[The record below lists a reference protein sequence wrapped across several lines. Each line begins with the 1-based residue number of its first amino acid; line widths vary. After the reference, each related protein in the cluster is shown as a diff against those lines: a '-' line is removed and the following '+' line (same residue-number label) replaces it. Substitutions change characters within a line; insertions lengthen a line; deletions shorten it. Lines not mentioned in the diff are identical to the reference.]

1 MYSETNEEPRQT
13 RNYLSRHCIQINQR
27 LLRNVISPV
36 SFSPFSFSSIY
47 TFSGS
52 RYTRGND
59 EFSVGTRSRIQV
71 DLRVN
76 QNSNPERAYDSTSS
90 RLLVAL
96 LPRQE
101 ALVIETDGNGSDS
114 LPFLER
120 DQLPRLCP
128 TFSCGFLPLSI
139 VRKEFF
145 LAFPSFVPS
154 SFKGWL
160 PLWLLA
166 ARCKVNSAD
175 GIEFDISLLMRVNLS
190 FVTAYKIC
198 TKRNFVIDRCRVDGE
213 IRSVFNGRNSID
225 RILLAPCI
233 DEW

>member
-36 SFSPFSFSSIY
+36 SFSPFSVSSFY
-47 TFSGS
+47 TFSRS

-96 LPRQE
+96 LPQQE

-128 TFSCGFLPLSI
+128 TFSCGFLPSSI

-160 PLWLLA
+160 PLWFLA
-166 ARCKVNSAD
+166 ARCKANSAD
-175 GIEFDISLLMRVNLS
+175 GTEFDISLLMRVNLS
-190 FVTAYKIC
+190 FVTTYKTS
-198 TKRNFVIDRCRVDGE
+198 TKETSLSIVVVLIVKFVAFLTVE
-213 IRSVFNGRNSID
+213 TASI
-225 RILLAPCI
+225 
-233 DEW
+233 EFY